1 MLLPD
6 MSDAK
11 AKQKRIACVNNL
23 KNIGLALRVFSTDH
37 GREFPMNLAVA
48 NGGAR
53 EWLTD
58 ETQLWRHWLTVS
70 NELLDPKRLLCPSDF
85 QRQTPKHF
93 LSGSEPLTWAGLTN
107 NSHLS
112 YFLGLNAS
120 EENPQTILA
129 GDRNLTTNGVAF
141 GPGRLL
147 LTTNIV
153 LGFTHEIHDYAGN
166 ILLGDGSVQQV
177 SNFRMQEAW
186 HDASVSSGLATNVWL
201 VP

>member
-1 MLLPD
+1 MDLP
-6 MSDAK
+6 
-11 AKQKRIACVNNL
+11 V
-23 KNIGLALRVFSTDH
+23 T
-37 GREFPMNLAVA
+37 
-48 NGGAR
+48 NGGTR
-53 EWLTD
+53 EWLID
-58 ETQLWRHWLTVS
+58 GSQLWRHWLMLS
-70 NELLDPKRLLCPSDF
+70 NELS
-85 QRQTPKHF
+85 TPKLLTCPADHERLPRKF
-93 LSGSEPLTWAGLTN
+93 LFFGTKLLAWDEFTN

-129 GDRNLTTNGVAF
+129 GDRNLTTNGVTV

-147 LTTNIV
+147 LTTNLV
-153 LGFTHEIHDYAGN
+153 LGFTREIHDGAGN
-166 ILLGDGSVQQV
+166 ILHGDGSVQQV